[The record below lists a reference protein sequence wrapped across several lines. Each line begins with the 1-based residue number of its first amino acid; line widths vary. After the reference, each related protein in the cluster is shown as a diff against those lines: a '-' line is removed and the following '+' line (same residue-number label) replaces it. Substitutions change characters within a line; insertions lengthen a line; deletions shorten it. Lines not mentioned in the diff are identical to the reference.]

1 MNAKATPPSPQK
13 ITAPLISVFSS
24 AALLAALQLELFTA
38 LSEKSMT
45 VEELAAAMRLKG
57 RRLIPVLNALV
68 LLDLLHRDGG
78 RYSNGE
84 EAAYYLI
91 KGKPSYIGGNHE
103 LYADLHR
110 AAFCTAQ
117 SIREDRPVAQHD
129 FRAMNDEALE
139 AFFRGLHGFG
149 VVQGRELATKYE
161 FSRFQNL
168 ADVGGG
174 TGNVAIGACEVCP
187 NLRAAVL
194 ELERIVP
201 IARRF
206 IAEAGLSQRI
216 EVLHA
221 EIAQSAPKAT
231 FDVAVLRNLV
241 QVLSPED
248 AQSTIANVGRSI
260 RAGGE
265 IYIMGYVLDD
275 ACREPWQALAYDVVF
290 ANIYESGRSYTDGQ
304 YRRWLEAGG
313 FREITREL
321 MPNNMSLI
329 RAVKG

>member
-1 MNAKATPPSPQK
+1 MTNSRPPSPQK
-13 ITAPLISVFSS
+13 ITAPLVSVFSS
-24 AALLAALQLELFTA
+24 AALLAALQLELFNA
-38 LSEKSMT
+38 LGEKAMT
-45 VEELAAAMRLKG
+45 VEELAAAMQVKP
-57 RRLIPVLNALV
+57 RRLVPVLNVLV
-68 LLDLLHRDGG
+68 SLGLLDRERE

-129 FRAMNDEALE
+129 FRAMDDAALE
-139 AFFRGLHGFG
+139 AFFRGLHAFG
-149 VVQGRELATKYE
+149 VVHGRELASKYE
-161 FSRFQNL
+161 FSRFRSL

-174 TGNVAIGACEVCP
+174 TGNIAIGACEACP
-187 NLRAAVL
+187 NLRATVL

-216 EVLHA
+216 EVVHA
-221 EIAQSAPKAT
+221 EITQSAPNAE
-231 FDVAVLRNLV
+231 FDVTVLRNLI

-260 RAGGE
+260 RSGGE

-290 ANIYESGRSYTDGQ
+290 ANIYESGRSYTDGEH
-304 YRRWLEAGG
+304 RRWLDAGG

-329 RAVKG
+329 RAVKR